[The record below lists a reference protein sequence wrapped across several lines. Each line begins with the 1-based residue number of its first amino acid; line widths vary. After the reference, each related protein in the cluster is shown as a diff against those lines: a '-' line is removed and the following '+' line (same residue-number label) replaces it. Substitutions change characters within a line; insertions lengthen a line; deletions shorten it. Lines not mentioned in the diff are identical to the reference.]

1 MPDPV
6 KAAHYIQ
13 ALCAARAEGNWEAV
27 PEFVRKI
34 RKHAPDR
41 ACLALTAEVEHSIST
56 AAKQPGIASRPSTA
70 LTAKD
75 LDVSNQLPKLLE
87 VIENEAQFLEDKFQA
102 QVCVG
107 WLHWTVGEY
116 SLAGV
121 RLPSRLDLEQIQ
133 FDPTHKASE
142 WTNVCALKAAYLKAD
157 CLVVGKQR
165 EEALRIFE
173 AALPTLSA
181 VPFGKATGKQLR
193 YCSELF
199 LTEFCM
205 LQSQAL
211 RANERSLEDPNSLAC
226 FRSWADYWD
235 AFGGSLGG
243 HGFRGSVPRR
253 RVWNEYFTALST
265 ILELDL
271 PYPTGHPKSIPAEES
286 SARAHLRTELAKV
299 ETAYEALLL
308 NETKFPRADEERE
321 EVENFVKL
329 TMRNWSLLCGRGWRE
344 DHLGPDG
351 RQGISR
357 RVLDV
362 LYRAATKTYHSTT
375 ILRCLFLV
383 HLSVAEFGLAFKAF
397 DSYLDL
403 VKHGKARVDKTG
415 HLEGALDDDATV
427 LETISQ
433 CILALC
439 RYGGRDAA
447 EKARDLGGELEDMMA
462 RLPQLKAGVS
472 DGTTLPEIEETTSPL
487 HPEVPP
493 STVALSWQAIGLSH
507 AHWSRVT
514 YDAVARTE
522 IQGKAIRCLRKALTP
537 ELGRTRDVRSLF
549 ALGLLLAE
557 RRELSSA
564 IELVKSALISN
575 KSADGTGTPNHYH
588 GPFWQQRS
596 LISLWHLLALLLSA
610 RQDFSMAARA
620 CEGAF
625 EQFKDPTVLFGT
637 TTHPLFR
644 SDHLNEL
651 EAADEK
657 SQERRRGLVDDMDDA
672 ERESLLEIQVSQLM
686 LVELLEGP
694 EVAVNASD
702 ELLSLFSRL
711 FGDVQASPNKS
722 SALGA
727 PAPPQAPKSS
737 AGTFRSIKGSIFG
750 GRSAK
755 SHDTAKPSAGAG
767 PGMNTTLES
776 EKASVSTRPQTTQT
790 TASIAPTIQVTGENG
805 HAVQRRPSRRL
816 SSARR
821 ARSESGKRNS
831 LLKRDQSTGRRR
843 APSAGSYPPPATM
856 ADGEGFFAPGPHD
869 AAQQRGDHGTTPS
882 KRQPAASSFSRGQT
896 LSHSNSVASQGS
908 RSTVS
913 SYPEITSDATYTIT
927 SPLPIIQFGAEHE
940 RKQRVALLIRV
951 WLVVAGFYR
960 RAEMFEDCR
969 GAIAE
974 AQKLVQGLEATE
986 REAETISASS
996 QSPGWAEKKSIDEL
1010 WGDVWAELGYLSLAK
1025 GAPFDARSEFEAAL
1039 TRFPD
1044 HPSAIVGLSNILL
1057 DLYSEK
1063 LLPLPTMPDLATVED
1078 NFVCVSLQSSGSI
1091 PRITTP
1097 SQGLP
1102 STPIGLGINPATTN
1116 SDPAAAAPAAVV
1128 TLVAR
1133 NGGTKGPQA
1142 DDDKTLPAAY
1152 KATSLPLIDRLAAR
1166 DRANGLLSGL
1176 TKLGSSWDYPEAWF
1190 TLARAHEESGLLER
1204 AKEVLW
1210 WCVELEE
1217 GRGVREWRC
1226 LGHGGYVL

>member
-13 ALCAARAEGNWEAV
+13 ALCAARAEGNWDAV

-75 LDVSNQLPKLLE
+75 LDVSNQLPRLLE
-87 VIENEAQFLEDKFQA
+87 VIENEGQFLEDRFQA

-116 SLAGV
+116 SLAAV

-133 FDPTHKASE
+133 FDPTDKASE

-165 EEALRIFE
+165 EEALRVFE

-181 VPFGKATGKQLR
+181 IPFSRATGKQLR

-211 RANERSLEDPNSLAC
+211 HANERSLEDPNSLAC
-226 FRSWADYWD
+226 FRSWSAYWD
-235 AFGGSLGG
+235 AFGGTLGG

-265 ILELDL
+265 ILEIDL
-271 PYPTGHPKSIPAEES
+271 PYPTGHLSNIPTEG
-286 SARAHLRTELAKV
+286 SARTHLRAELGRV
-299 ETAYEALLL
+299 EMAYEGLLL

-321 EVENFVKL
+321 EVENYVRA
-329 TMRNWSLLCGRGWRE
+329 TMKNWSIVCGRGWSE
-344 DHLGPDG
+344 DDLGSPGD
-351 RQGISR
+351 RQTISR

-362 LYRAATKTYHSTT
+362 LYRAATKTYHSTA
-375 ILRCLFLV
+375 ILRSLFLV
-383 HLSVAEFGLAFKAF
+383 HLAVAEFDLAFKAF

-415 HLEGALDDDATV
+415 HPEGGLDDDATV

-447 EKARDLGGELEDMMA
+447 EKARDLGSELEDWMA
-462 RLPQLKAGVS
+462 RLPQLRAGVS

-487 HPEVPP
+487 HPEIPP
-493 STVALSWQAIGLSH
+493 STVALSWQAIGLAH

-564 IELVKSALISN
+564 IEIVRSALISN
-575 KSADGTGTPNHYH
+575 KSADGAPNPHH

-596 LISLWHLLALLLSA
+596 LVSLWHLLALLLSA
-610 RQDFSMAARA
+610 RQDFSMAVRT

-625 EQFKDPTVLFGT
+625 EQFKDDTVLFGT
-637 TTHPLFR
+637 THQPFR

-651 EAADEK
+651 EAAHEK
-657 SQERRRGLVDDMDDA
+657 PHEHRRAIVDDMDDV
-672 ERESLLEIQVSQLM
+672 ERESLLETRISQLM
-686 LVELLEGP
+686 LIELLEGP

-711 FGDVQASPNKS
+711 FGDVQVSSPSKP
-722 SALGA
+722 AQGP
-727 PAPPQAPKSS
+727 PAPRQPPKSS
-737 AGTFRSIKGSIFG
+737 ASTFRSIRGSIFG
-750 GRSAK
+750 GRHSAQR
-755 SHDTAKPSAGAG
+755 SQDTITARPSA
-767 PGMNTTLES
+767 TQES

-790 TASIAPTIQVTGENG
+790 TISAAPTIHVTGENG
-805 HAVQRRPSRRL
+805 HAVERRPSRRL
-816 SSARR
+816 SSSRR

-831 LLKRDQSTGRRR
+831 LRKRDHSVGRGR
-843 APSAGSYPPPATM
+843 APSAGSYAPPVTM
-856 ADGEGFFAPGPHD
+856 TDGEGFFAASPHD
-869 AAQQRGDHGTTPS
+869 AQRRGDYSTTPS
-882 KRQPAASSFSRGQT
+882 KRQPAASSSFSRGQT
-896 LSHSNSVASQGS
+896 LSHSSSVASQGS
-908 RSTVS
+908 RSTAS

-940 RKQRVALLIRV
+940 RKQRVAILIRV
-951 WLVVAGFYR
+951 WLVIAGFYR

-974 AQKLVQGLEATE
+974 AQKLVQELEVAEGE
-986 REAETISASS
+986 RSASSVSS
-996 QSPGWAEKKSIDEL
+996 QSPGWAERKSTDEL
-1010 WGDVWAELGYLSLAK
+1010 WGDVWAELGYLSLAR
-1025 GAPFDARSEFEAAL
+1025 GAPFNARSEFEAAL

-1063 LLPLPTMPDLATVED
+1063 LLPLPTRPDLAAVED
-1078 NFVCVSLQSSGSI
+1078 NMASVPIQPPSCI

-1097 SQGLP
+1097 AQSLP
-1102 STPIGLGINPATTN
+1102 STPIGLGGNVETIS
-1116 SDPAAAAPAAVV
+1116 SDTRTA
-1128 TLVAR
+1128 LV
-1133 NGGTKGPQA
+1133 
-1142 DDDKTLPAAY
+1142 DDDRALPAAY
-1152 KATSLPLIDRLAAR
+1152 KATSLPLSDRLAAR
-1166 DRANGLLSGL
+1166 DRASGLLSGL
-1176 TKLGSSWDYPEAWF
+1176 TKLGSAWDDPEAWF
-1190 TLARAHEESGLLER
+1190 ALARAHEECGLPER
-1204 AKEVLW
+1204 AKDALW